1 MLFFPLLALSNTY
14 YRFSRLSSLALLPKV
29 STVLQ
34 AALKKANI
42 KPEDVSDICL
52 GNVLKADDAIVGR
65 IGQFIAGIPP
75 STPLSTVNRQCSS
88 GLQACMHVA
97 NAIKAG
103 QYDIG
108 IGGGFESMTQNSM
121 GGTVPDLT
129 WDAVG
134 DSVLAQSC
142 MIPMGITSENVAEKF
157 GVSRTKQDEMAIIS
171 HNRAAAAQAAGK
183 FDDEIVPIKTKL
195 DDEEVTISKGRSLVL
210 MRVVTFLTVFDFCH
224 L

>member
-1 MLFFPLLALSNTY
+1 MLT
-14 YRFSRLSSLALLPKV
+14 
-29 STVLQ
+29 
-34 AALKKANI
+34 AALEKANI
-42 KPEDVSDICL
+42 KAEDVEDICL
-52 GNVLKADDAIVGR
+52 GNVLKADDAVVAR
-65 IGQFIAGIPP
+65 IGQFIAGIPA

-121 GGTVPDLT
+121 GATMPQLSWDL
-129 WDAVG
+129 VG

-142 MIPMGITSENVAEKF
+142 MVPMGITSENVAQKF

-171 HNRAAAAQAAGK
+171 HDRAAAAQEAGK

-195 DDEEVTISKGRSLVL
+195 DDKEVVISKGWYLVAICKL
-210 MRVVTFLTVFDFCH
+210 IRAFL
-224 L
+224 